1 MDEDKGTC
9 KTNVRPR
16 DLDKV
21 EDMFGRNEE
30 KRKKERKGKEEKWTR
45 ERTRAKRKDKED
57 IGKRIEQ
64 EKDEKGKTKV
74 RNDCLVPVIW

>member
-1 MDEDKGTC
+1 MEGEMDEH
-9 KTNVRPR
+9 VRPR

-64 EKDEKGKTKV
+64 EKMKRARQK
-74 RNDCLVPVIW
+74 